1 MFQFTKK
8 INTKMQFSI
17 TKNMLN
23 LNDTDTSERCLF
35 VNRTNAIFVVI
46 PIKHHILNTV
56 LNRPIP

>member
-46 PIKHHILNTV
+46 PIKDHILSMV
-56 LNRPIP
+56 L